1 MNHLLVWSIFVAAA
15 IMEVA
20 GDAIIRKG
28 LHGGVALLIV
38 IGCLVLGGYGIVV
51 NTVRWDFSKLLGVY
65 VSVFALVSILAGRF
79 AFKEVIPASTWF
91 GLTIIVAGGLVI
103 QFGPRWFG

>member
-1 MNHLLVWSIFVAAA
+1 MTPLIWVTFLAAA

-28 LHGGVALLIV
+28 LHGGGALFIAV
-38 IGCLVLGGYGIVV
+38 GCLILGSYGIVV

-65 VSVFALVSILAGRF
+65 VCVFAFVSILAGRF
-79 AFKEVIPASTWF
+79 VFKELIPASTWT
-91 GLTIIVAGGLVI
+91 GLAIIIVGGLVI
-103 QFGPRWFG
+103 QFGTR